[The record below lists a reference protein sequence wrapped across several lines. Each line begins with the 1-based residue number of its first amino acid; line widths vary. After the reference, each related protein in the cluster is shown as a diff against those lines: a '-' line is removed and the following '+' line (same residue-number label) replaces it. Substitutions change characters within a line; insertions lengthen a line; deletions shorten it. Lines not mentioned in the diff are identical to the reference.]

1 MSDVRM
7 HPTLEA
13 LQSCGR
19 ALKPNLATH
28 SALLGQLLLDSGVE
42 SIFLKR
48 LTGSK
53 NSDPVVF
60 RVLDHRLACHA
71 AGSVGALVDLP

>member
-19 ALKPNLATH
+19 ALNPNLATH

-48 LTGSK
+48 LTESED
-53 NSDPVVF
+53 SDSVVF
-60 RVLDHRLACHA
+60 RVLDHWRARYA
-71 AGSVGALVDLP
+71 AGSVEALVDIP